1 MATKV
6 GVPIPANI
14 PAPLAAYLRALAKR
28 PLLTKMIT
36 GGVLSFLQEP
46 LSSSLAHLP
55 PPEPSPAVSRLS
67 PELAILLARLH
78 ISPRALKLA
87 LYGFLV
93 SAPMGHFL
101 VLLITKAF
109 SGVQGAKARIGQI
122 LMSNLVAAPIQV
134 SAYLASMAI
143 IHGARTP
150 QQIVSSVQSG
160 FLRAMKMTW
169 ITSPAAVLFA
179 QQFFAP
185 ELWAPWFNFVNFCLG
200 TYFGVVIKRAQIAKG
215 KGKGKGKGKEEETE
229 KKDL

>member
-6 GVPIPANI
+6 GVPIPPSI

-55 PPEPSPAVSRLS
+55 PPEPSPTVSRLS
-67 PELAILLARLH
+67 PELAYLLARLH
-78 ISPRALKLA
+78 VSPRALKLA

-101 VLLITKAF
+101 VLMITKAF
-109 SGVQGAKARIGQI
+109 SGMQGAKARVGQI

-134 SAYLASMAI
+134 SAYLASTAI
-143 IHGARTP
+143 IHGARSP
-150 QQIVSSVQSG
+150 QQVVGAVQAG

-185 ELWAPWFNFVNFCLG
+185 ELWAPWFNLVNFCLG
-200 TYFGVVIKRAQIAKG
+200 TYFGVVIKRQQALKG
-215 KGKGKGKGKEEETE
+215 KGKGKDEKAE

>member
-6 GVPIPANI
+6 GVPIPPSV

-55 PPEPSPAVSRLS
+55 PPEPSQTISKNVS
-67 PELAILLARLH
+67 PELALLLARLH

-87 LYGFLV
+87 LYGFLI

-101 VLLITKAF
+101 VLLITRAF
-109 SGVQGAKARIGQI
+109 SGVQGVKARVGQI
-122 LMSNLVAAPIQV
+122 VMSNLVAAPIQV

-143 IHGARTP
+143 IHGARNP
-150 QQIVSSVQSG
+150 QQVIGAVQNG

-169 ITSPAAVLFA
+169 LTSPAAVLFA

-185 ELWAPWFNFVNFCLG
+185 ELWAVWFNLVNFCLG
-200 TYFGVVIKRAQIAKG
+200 TYFGVVIKRAQVAKG
-215 KGKGKGKGKEEETE
+215 KGKGKGKGSEEE
-229 KKDL
+229 KKDI